1 MQRGWWV
8 HILNTMFQPLNAT
21 YEDAPLDPE
30 AESVLGNVVPWRGS
44 LKLQMTHVS
53 EFIETER

>member
-44 LKLQMTHVS
+44 LKLQST
-53 EFIETER
+53 TQR